1 MKPAAHRPSQ
11 REAALDAALGLLR
24 AGERLSLESAARA
37 AGLSKP
43 GLMYHFPT
51 KEALVVA
58 LVDHLVDEHERT
70 FVALLPGDGTGPA
83 PRERIDAYLE
93 WSVTHEHDAADLV
106 ALSDPGL
113 REVMAAHWAERF
125 RPWLDVPADLPAEER
140 ARLQAVRLL
149 ADGCWLAD
157 ATGILPVPA
166 ADRDALLAVAR
177 QVLRGGAS

>member
-1 MKPAAHRPSQ
+1 VKPAHRPSQ
-11 REAALDAALGLLR
+11 RNAALDAALELLR
-24 AGERLSLESAARA
+24 DGERLSLDSAARA

-58 LVDHLVDEHERT
+58 LVDHLVDDHERT
-70 FVALLPGDGTGPA
+70 FVALLPGDGTDPT
-83 PRERIDAYLE
+83 PRQRIDAYLE

-125 RPWLDVPADLPAEER
+125 RPWLDVPPDLTDDER
-140 ARLQAVRLL
+140 ARLHAVRLL

-166 ADRDALLAVAR
+166 EDRTALLATAR
-177 QVLRGGAS
+177 RLLEGGAA

>member
-1 MKPAAHRPSQ
+1 MTSPHRPSQ
-11 REAALDAALGLLR
+11 RDALLDAALELLR
-24 AGERLSLESAARA
+24 SGARLSLDSAARA

-51 KEALVVA
+51 KKALTVA
-58 LVDHLVDEHERT
+58 LVDHLVDAHERT
-70 FVALLPGDGTGPA
+70 FLALLPRDATDPS
-83 PRERIDAYLE
+83 PRERIGAYLA

-125 RPWLDVPADLPAEER
+125 RPWLDVPTDLPADER
-140 ARLQAVRLL
+140 ARLHAVRLL

-166 ADRDALLAVAR
+166 EDRAALLATGR
-177 QVLRGGAS
+177 RLLEGGDA

>member
-1 MKPAAHRPSQ
+1 VTAAHRPSQ
-11 REAALDAALGLLR
+11 RDALLDAALELLR
-24 AGERLSLESAARA
+24 TGARLSLDSAARA
-37 AGLSKP
+37 AGLTKP

-51 KEALVVA
+51 KKALVVA
-58 LVDHLVDEHERT
+58 LVDHLVDAHERT
-70 FVALLPGDGTGPA
+70 FLALLPRNGTDPT

-125 RPWLDVPADLPAEER
+125 RPWLDVPADLPADQR
-140 ARLQAVRLL
+140 ARLHAVRLI

-166 ADRDALLAVAR
+166 QDRAALLVTAR
-177 QVLRGGAS
+177 RLLEGGDA

>member
-1 MKPAAHRPSQ
+1 MKPAHRPSQ
-11 REAALDAALGLLR
+11 RAAALDAALDLLR
-24 AGERLSLESAARA
+24 TGARLSLDSAARA

-58 LVDHLVDEHERT
+58 LVDHLVDDHERT
-70 FVALLPGDGTGPA
+70 FVALLPGDGSDPS

-93 WSVTHEHDAADLV
+93 WSVTHAHDAADLV

-113 REVMAAHWAERF
+113 REVMAARWAERF
-125 RPWLDVPADLPAEER
+125 RPWLDVPTELPADER

-157 ATGILPVPA
+157 ATDILPVPA
-166 ADRDALLAVAR
+166 EDRAALLATAR
-177 QVLRGGAS
+177 RLLAGGDA